1 MVYWLLAFLMNHC
14 VKTHGFLFVFVL
26 FLVQSGDQLGELQR
40 DESLLSSKIKFSDS
54 VKKLKQ
60 KSQVGTKSFI
70 SITDINFI

>member
-1 MVYWLLAFLMNHC
+1 MVFCL
-14 VKTHGFLFVFVL
+14 FVL

-70 SITDINFI
+70 SITDMNFI

>member
-1 MVYWLLAFLMNHC
+1 MVFCL
-14 VKTHGFLFVFVL
+14 FVL

>member
-1 MVYWLLAFLMNHC
+1 MNRC
-14 VKTHGFLFVFVL
+14 VKTCI
-26 FLVQSGDQLGELQR
+26 FLVQSGDKLEEMR

-60 KSQVGTKSFI
+60 KSEVSTNSFI